1 MADKIATI
9 KRSDWIAVAASQTG
23 LKTEDIDKLDKAIP
37 GVITN
42 LALEKI
48 NDGGVKT
55 VIAETGLCAVK
66 MNYHENGE
74 RTNADGTK
82 TKVGPNVTINFAG
95 SKKML
100 QDLNKGLAI
109 GVKVAKAAPAI
120 GKIIDGVKTLAA

>member
-1 MADKIATI
+1 
-9 KRSDWIAVAASQTG
+9 
-23 LKTEDIDKLDKAIP
+23 
-37 GVITN
+37 
-42 LALEKI
+42 
-48 NDGGVKT
+48 
-55 VIAETGLCAVK
+55 

-82 TKVGPNVTINFAG
+82 TKVGPNVTVSFAG

>member
-1 MADKIATI
+1 MADKITTI

-48 NDGGVKT
+48 NDGAKK

-74 RTNADGTK
+74 MTNADGTK
-82 TKVGPNVTINFAG
+82 TKIGPNVTINFAG
-95 SKKML
+95 SKRML

>member
-1 MADKIATI
+1 
-9 KRSDWIAVAASQTG
+9 
-23 LKTEDIDKLDKAIP
+23 
-37 GVITN
+37 
-42 LALEKI
+42 
-48 NDGGVKT
+48 
-55 VIAETGLCAVK
+55 

-82 TKVGPNVTINFAG
+82 TKVGPNITVNFAG

-120 GKIIDGVKTLAA
+120 SKIIDGVKTLAA

>member
-1 MADKIATI
+1 MADRIATI
-9 KRSDWIAVAASQTG
+9 KRSDWIAVAARQTG
-23 LKTEDIDKLDKAIP
+23 LKTEDIDTLANAIP
-37 GVITN
+37 GVITH
-42 LALEKI
+42 LASDKL
-48 NDGGVKT
+48 NDGGAKT

-82 TKVGPNVTINFAG
+82 TKVGPNITVNFAG

-100 QDLNKGLAI
+100 QDLNKGLTI

-120 GKIIDGVKTLAA
+120 SKIIDGVKTLAA